1 MSDTNHASS
10 SVNDSERLL
19 NDATSGAGASTA
31 APAASVEEAGFFQ
44 AGGCMKTVQRM
55 IYNEVLAKVSFATM
69 GFVGLFF
76 FFDLADELKWIGKGP
91 GQGYAFEHAVAY
103 VLLLVPSHIYELLPI
118 TVLIGTIFV
127 MAKFAQTSE
136 FTILRT
142 SGMGPQLALRHLLIL
157 GMAFVV
163 LTFVIGDYV
172 APPSSRVG
180 QLLRTQHLGMAY
192 TQGVTGAWLKETQ
205 EKGHSVVNVGSI
217 SPQSEM
223 GKVRIFEFD
232 DSGRLN
238 RMLRADKAVFETN
251 ANAWTLQNVSADYFN
266 SAQSGMQALRREQLP
281 SFRWTSAMTEEM
293 VSVALLK
300 PERMATLD
308 LFRYIQHLS
317 LNNQSSQRYEI
328 EFWKKLFYPLSC
340 LVMVMLALP
349 FAYLHLRSTPITS
362 VVFLGIL
369 IGISFFLMNNVFG
382 HIGNLNAWP
391 AWLAAATPGILYML
405 ISMLAFTWLVLRH

>member
-1 MSDTNHASS
+1 MGYG
-10 SVNDSERLL
+10 L
-19 NDATSGAGASTA
+19 
-31 APAASVEEAGFFQ
+31 
-44 AGGCMKTVQRM
+44 KTIQRM

-76 FFDLADELKWIGKGP
+76 FFDLADELKWLGKGP
-91 GQGYAFEHAVAY
+91 GQGYAFEHAAAY
-103 VLLLVPSHIYELLPI
+103 VLLMVPSHIYELLPI

-142 SGMGPQLALRHLLIL
+142 SGMGPQLALRNLLVL

-172 APPSSRVG
+172 APPSSRAG
-180 QLLRTQHLGMAY
+180 QLLRTQHLGVAY

-205 EKGHSVVNVGSI
+205 STGHSVVNVGSI
-217 SPQSEM
+217 TPQSEM
-223 GKVRIFEFD
+223 RQVRIFEFD
-232 DSGRLN
+232 DTGRLSS
-238 RMLRADKAVFETN
+238 MLRAEKAAFVDD
-251 ANAWTLQNVSADYFN
+251 ANAWTLQNVSADFFN
-266 SAQSGMQALRREQLP
+266 STQSGMQPLRREQLP
-281 SFRWTSAMTEEM
+281 SLRWASNMTEEM

-308 LFRYIQHLS
+308 LFRYIRHLS

-340 LVMVMLALP
+340 LVMVILALP

-405 ISMLAFTWLVLRH
+405 ISLLAFSWLVLRH

>member
-1 MSDTNHASS
+1 
-10 SVNDSERLL
+10 
-19 NDATSGAGASTA
+19 
-31 APAASVEEAGFFQ
+31 
-44 AGGCMKTVQRM
+44 MKTIQRM
-55 IYNEVLAKVSFATM
+55 IYTEVLAKVGFTTL

-91 GQGYAFEHAVAY
+91 GRGYAFEHAMAY

-142 SGMGPQLALRHLLIL
+142 SGMGPQLALRNLLAL

-180 QLLRTQHLGMAY
+180 QLLRTQHLGVVY
-192 TQGVTGAWLKETQ
+192 TQGVTGAWLKDTQ
-205 EKGHSVVNVGSI
+205 GNEHSVVNVGSMT
-217 SPQSEM
+217 SQSEM

-232 DSGRLN
+232 SSGRLI
-238 RMLRADKAVFETN
+238 RMLRADKAAFDN
-251 ANAWTLQNVSADYFN
+251 DGNAWILQNVSADYFN
-266 SAQSGMQALRREQLP
+266 AAQSGTQALRREQIP
-281 SFRWTSAMTEEM
+281 SLRWASEMTEEM

-308 LFRYIQHLS
+308 LFRYIRHLN

-391 AWLAAATPGILYML
+391 AWLAAATPGIVYML
-405 ISMLAFTWLVLRH
+405 ISMLAFSWLVLRH

>member
-1 MSDTNHASS
+1 VAQPTDQ
-10 SVNDSERLL
+10 L
-19 NDATSGAGASTA
+19 
-31 APAASVEEAGFFQ
+31 AASVEEAGFFQ

-251 ANAWTLQNVSADYFN
+251 AKAWTLQNVSADYFN

-281 SFRWTSAMTEEM
+281 SLRWTSAMTEEM

-405 ISMLAFTWLVLRH
+405 ISMLAFSWLVLRH

>member
-1 MSDTNHASS
+1 
-10 SVNDSERLL
+10 VGYGL
-19 NDATSGAGASTA
+19 
-31 APAASVEEAGFFQ
+31 
-44 AGGCMKTVQRM
+44 KTIQRM

-76 FFDLADELKWIGKGP
+76 FFDLADELKWLGKGP
-91 GQGYAFEHAVAY
+91 GQGYAFEHAAAY
-103 VLLLVPSHIYELLPI
+103 VLLMVPSHIYELLPI

-142 SGMGPQLALRHLLIL
+142 SGMGPQLALRNLLVL

-172 APPSSRVG
+172 APPSSRAG
-180 QLLRTQHLGMAY
+180 QLLRTQHLGVAY

-205 EKGHSVVNVGSI
+205 STGHSVVNVGSI
-217 SPQSEM
+217 TPQSEM
-223 GKVRIFEFD
+223 RQVRIFEFD
-232 DSGRLN
+232 DTGRLSS
-238 RMLRADKAVFETN
+238 MLRAEKAAFVDD
-251 ANAWTLQNVSADYFN
+251 ANAWTLQNVSADFFN
-266 SAQSGMQALRREQLP
+266 STQSGMQPLRREQLP
-281 SFRWTSAMTEEM
+281 SLRWASNMTEEM

-308 LFRYIQHLS
+308 LFRYIRHLS

-340 LVMVMLALP
+340 LVMVILALP

-405 ISMLAFTWLVLRH
+405 ISLLAFSWLVLRH

>member
-1 MSDTNHASS
+1 MN
-10 SVNDSERLL
+10 
-19 NDATSGAGASTA
+19 
-31 APAASVEEAGFFQ
+31 
-44 AGGCMKTVQRM
+44 TVQRM
-55 IYNEVLAKVSFATM
+55 IYSEVLAKVGFATM

-76 FFDLADELKWIGKGP
+76 FFDLADEMKWIGMGP
-91 GQGYAFEHAVAY
+91 GQGYAFEHAAAY

-142 SGMGPQLALRHLLIL
+142 SGMGPQLALRNLLVL
-157 GMAFVV
+157 GGAFVV

-180 QLLRTQHLGMAY
+180 QLLRTQHLGVAY

-205 EKGHSVVNVGSI
+205 ATGHSVVNVGSI
-217 SPQSEM
+217 TPQYEM

-232 DSGRLN
+232 ETGRLN
-238 RMLRADKAVFETN
+238 RMLRADKAMFETDT
-251 ANAWTLQNVSADYFN
+251 NAWTLQNVSVDYFN
-266 SAQSGMQALRREQLP
+266 SAKTDMQALRRKQLP
-281 SFRWTSAMTEEM
+281 SLRWASEMTEEM

-300 PERMATLD
+300 PDRMATVD

-405 ISMLAFTWLVLRH
+405 ISMLAFSWLVLRH

>member
-1 MSDTNHASS
+1 VVAQPTDQ
-10 SVNDSERLL
+10 L
-19 NDATSGAGASTA
+19 
-31 APAASVEEAGFFQ
+31 AASVAKAGVFQ
-44 AGGCMKTVQRM
+44 AGGFLNTIQRM
-55 IYNEVLAKVSFATM
+55 IYTEVLAKVGFATM

-76 FFDLADELKWIGKGP
+76 FFDLADEMKWIGMGP
-91 GQGYAFEHAVAY
+91 GQGYAFDHAAAY

-142 SGMGPQLALRHLLIL
+142 SGMGPQLALRNLLVL
-157 GMAFVV
+157 GVAFVV

-172 APPSSRVG
+172 APHTSRVG
-180 QLLRTQHLGMAY
+180 QLLRIQHLGVAY

-205 EKGHSVVNVGSI
+205 ATGHSVVNVGSI
-217 SPQSEM
+217 TSQSEM

-232 DSGRLN
+232 DTGRLK
-238 RMLRADKAVFETN
+238 RMLRADKAAFDSD

-266 SAQSGMQALRREQLP
+266 SAQSDMQALRREQLP
-281 SFRWTSAMTEEM
+281 SLRWPSEMTEEM

-340 LVMVMLALP
+340 LVMVILALP

-405 ISMLAFTWLVLRH
+405 ISLLAFSWLVLRH

>member
-1 MSDTNHASS
+1 VAQPTDQ
-10 SVNDSERLL
+10 L
-19 NDATSGAGASTA
+19 
-31 APAASVEEAGFFQ
+31 AASVKEAGFFQ

-217 SPQSEM
+217 TPQSEM

-251 ANAWTLQNVSADYFN
+251 AKAWTLQNVSADYFN

>member
-1 MSDTNHASS
+1 MGYG
-10 SVNDSERLL
+10 L
-19 NDATSGAGASTA
+19 NTI
-31 APAASVEEAGFFQ
+31 
-44 AGGCMKTVQRM
+44 QRM
-55 IYNEVLAKVSFATM
+55 IYTEVLAKVSFATM

-76 FFDLADELKWIGKGP
+76 FFDLADELKWLGKGP
-91 GQGYAFEHAVAY
+91 AQGYAFEHAAAY
-103 VLLLVPSHIYELLPI
+103 VLLMVPSHIYELLPI

-142 SGMGPQLALRHLLIL
+142 SGMGPQLALRNLLVL

-180 QLLRTQHLGMAY
+180 QLLRTQHLGVAY

-205 EKGHSVVNVGSI
+205 STGHSVVNVGSI
-217 SPQSEM
+217 TPQSEM
-223 GKVRIFEFD
+223 RQVRIFEFD
-232 DSGRLN
+232 DTGRLSS
-238 RMLRADKAVFETN
+238 MLRAEKAAFVDD
-251 ANAWTLQNVSADYFN
+251 ANAWSLQNVSADFFN
-266 SAQSGMQALRREQLP
+266 ATQDGMQPLRREQLP
-281 SFRWTSAMTEEM
+281 SLRWASNMTEEM

-308 LFRYIQHLS
+308 LFRYIRHLS

-405 ISMLAFTWLVLRH
+405 ISLLAFSWLVLRH

>member
-1 MSDTNHASS
+1 VAQPTDQ
-10 SVNDSERLL
+10 L
-19 NDATSGAGASTA
+19 
-31 APAASVEEAGFFQ
+31 AASVEEAGFFQ

-281 SFRWTSAMTEEM
+281 SLRWTSAMTEEM

>member
-1 MSDTNHASS
+1 VVAQPTDQ
-10 SVNDSERLL
+10 L
-19 NDATSGAGASTA
+19 
-31 APAASVEEAGFFQ
+31 AASVAKAGIFQ
-44 AGGCMKTVQRM
+44 DGGCLNTIQRM
-55 IYNEVLAKVSFATM
+55 IYTEVLAKVGFATM

-76 FFDLADELKWIGKGP
+76 FFDLADEMKWIGMGP
-91 GQGYAFEHAVAY
+91 GQGYAFEHAAAY

-142 SGMGPQLALRHLLIL
+142 SGMGPQLALRNLLVL
-157 GMAFVV
+157 GVAFVV

-172 APPSSRVG
+172 APHTSRVG
-180 QLLRTQHLGMAY
+180 QLLRIQHLGVAY

-205 EKGHSVVNVGSI
+205 ATGHSVVNVGSI
-217 SPQSEM
+217 TPQSEM

-232 DSGRLN
+232 DTGRLK
-238 RMLRADKAVFETN
+238 RMLRADKAAFESD

-281 SFRWTSAMTEEM
+281 YLSWPSEMTKEM

-405 ISMLAFTWLVLRH
+405 ISLLAFSWLVLRH

>member
-1 MSDTNHASS
+1 LVAQPTDQ
-10 SVNDSERLL
+10 L
-19 NDATSGAGASTA
+19 
-31 APAASVEEAGFFQ
+31 AASVEEAGFFQ

-217 SPQSEM
+217 TPQSEM

-251 ANAWTLQNVSADYFN
+251 AKAWTLQNVSADYFN

-281 SFRWTSAMTEEM
+281 SLRWTSAMTEEM

>member
-1 MSDTNHASS
+1 
-10 SVNDSERLL
+10 VGWRL
-19 NDATSGAGASTA
+19 
-31 APAASVEEAGFFQ
+31 
-44 AGGCMKTVQRM
+44 KTIQRM
-55 IYNEVLAKVSFATM
+55 IYTEVLAKVSFATM
-69 GFVGLFF
+69 GFVALFF

-91 GQGYAFEHAVAY
+91 VNGYTFDYAMAY
-103 VLLLVPSHIYELLPI
+103 VLLLVPSHIYELMPI

-142 SGMGPQLALRHLLIL
+142 SGMGPQLALRNLLIL

-163 LTFVIGDYV
+163 LTFVIGDYL
-172 APPSSRVG
+172 APPSSRAG
-180 QLLRTQHLGMAY
+180 QLLRTQYLGVGY

-205 EKGHSVVNVGSI
+205 SKGHSVVNVGSI
-217 SPQSEM
+217 TPQSEM
-223 GKVRIFEFD
+223 GQVRIFEFD
-232 DSGRLN
+232 DTGRLN
-238 RMLRADKAVFETN
+238 SMVRAEKALFVKD
-251 ANAWTLQNVSADYFN
+251 ANAWALQNVSVDYFN

-281 SFRWTSAMTEEM
+281 SLRWASEMTEEM

-308 LFRYIQHLS
+308 LFRYIRHLS

-405 ISMLAFTWLVLRH
+405 ISLLAFSWLVLKH

>member
-1 MSDTNHASS
+1 
-10 SVNDSERLL
+10 
-19 NDATSGAGASTA
+19 
-31 APAASVEEAGFFQ
+31 
-44 AGGCMKTVQRM
+44 MKTIQRM
-55 IYNEVLAKVSFATM
+55 IYTQVLANVAFATA

-103 VLLLVPSHIYELLPI
+103 VLLMVPAHIYELLPI

-127 MAKFAQTSE
+127 MSKFAQNSE

-142 SGMGPQLALRHLLIL
+142 SGMGPDLALRNLLGL
-157 GMAFVV
+157 GLAFVV
-163 LTFVIGDYV
+163 LTFVIGDYLS
-172 APPSSRVG
+172 PPSSRVA
-180 QLLRTQHLGMAY
+180 QLLRTRYLGVAY

-205 EKGHSVVNVGSI
+205 GKGHSVVNVFSLN
-217 SPQSEM
+217 PQSEM
-223 GKVRIFEFD
+223 EQIRIFEFD
-232 DSGRLN
+232 ATGRLN
-238 RMLRADKAVFETN
+238 AMLRAEKAVFSEED
-251 ANAWTLQNVSADYFN
+251 AWLLQNVSVDHFN
-266 SAQSGMQALRREQLP
+266 SAHDPTQALLREQLP
-281 SFRWTSAMTEEM
+281 SLRWSTQMTEEM

-308 LFRYIQHLS
+308 LFRYIRHLS

-328 EFWKKLFYPLSC
+328 EFWKKIFYPLSC
-340 LVMVMLALP
+340 LVMVILALP

-382 HIGNLNAWP
+382 HIGNLNAWSP
-391 AWLAAATPGILYML
+391 WSAAATPGMVYML
-405 ISMLAFTWLVLRH
+405 ISLLAFGWLVLRH

>member
-1 MSDTNHASS
+1 MGHAEHAFY
-10 SVNDSERLL
+10 VAL
-19 NDATSGAGASTA
+19 AGVGAQFVWTLVAQPTDQL
-31 APAASVEEAGFFQ
+31 AASGSKAGVFQ
-44 AGGCMKTVQRM
+44 AGGCLKTIQRM
-55 IYNEVLAKVSFATM
+55 IYTEVLAKVSFATM

-91 GQGYAFEHAVAY
+91 GQGYAFEHAAAY
-103 VLLLVPSHIYELLPI
+103 ALLLVPSHVYELLPI

-142 SGMGPQLALRHLLIL
+142 SGMGPQLALRNLLIL

-180 QLLRTQHLGMAY
+180 QLLRTQHLGVAY

-205 EKGHSVVNVGSI
+205 AKGHSVVNVGSI
-217 SPQSEM
+217 TPQSEM
-223 GKVRIFEFD
+223 GQVRIFEFD
-232 DSGRLN
+232 DTGRLN
-238 RMLRADKAVFETN
+238 RMLRADKAVFETD
-251 ANAWTLQNVSADYFN
+251 ANAWTLQKVSADYFN

-281 SFRWTSAMTEEM
+281 SLRWTSEMTEEM

-405 ISMLAFTWLVLRH
+405 ISMLAFSWLVLRH

>member
-1 MSDTNHASS
+1 VAQPTDQ
-10 SVNDSERLL
+10 L
-19 NDATSGAGASTA
+19 
-31 APAASVEEAGFFQ
+31 AASVEEAGFFQ

>member
-1 MSDTNHASS
+1 
-10 SVNDSERLL
+10 
-19 NDATSGAGASTA
+19 
-31 APAASVEEAGFFQ
+31 
-44 AGGCMKTVQRM
+44 MKTIQRM
-55 IYNEVLAKVSFATM
+55 IYSEVLAKVSFATL

-91 GQGYAFEHAVAY
+91 GQGYAFEHALAY

-142 SGMGPQLALRHLLIL
+142 SGMGPKLALRNLLVL

-180 QLLRTQHLGMAY
+180 QLLRTQHLGVAY

-205 EKGHSVVNVGSI
+205 GKGHSVVNVGSI
-217 SPQSEM
+217 TPQSEM
-223 GKVRIFEFD
+223 GQVRIFEFD
-232 DSGRLN
+232 ETGRLQS
-238 RMLRADKAVFETN
+238 MLRAEKAVFEAD

-266 SAQSGMQALRREQLP
+266 AAQSGMQALRREQLP
-281 SFRWTSAMTEEM
+281 LLRWPSEMTEEM

-308 LFRYIQHLS
+308 LFRYIRHLN

-391 AWLAAATPGILYML
+391 AWLAAATPGIVYML
-405 ISMLAFTWLVLRH
+405 ISMLAFSWLVVRH

>member
-1 MSDTNHASS
+1 
-10 SVNDSERLL
+10 
-19 NDATSGAGASTA
+19 
-31 APAASVEEAGFFQ
+31 
-44 AGGCMKTVQRM
+44 MKTIQRM
-55 IYNEVLAKVSFATM
+55 IYTEVLAKVSFATM

-76 FFDLADELKWIGKGP
+76 FFDLADELKWLGKGP
-91 GQGYAFEHAVAY
+91 GQGYAFEHAAAY
-103 VLLLVPSHIYELLPI
+103 VLLMVPSHIYELLPI

-142 SGMGPQLALRHLLIL
+142 SGMGPQLALRNLLVL

-172 APPSSRVG
+172 APPSSRAG
-180 QLLRTQHLGMAY
+180 QLLRTQHLGVAY
-192 TQGVTGAWLKETQ
+192 TQGLTGAWLKETQ
-205 EKGHSVVNVGSI
+205 STGHSVVNVGSI
-217 SPQSEM
+217 TPQSEM
-223 GKVRIFEFD
+223 RQVRIFEFD
-232 DSGRLN
+232 DTGRLSS
-238 RMLRADKAVFETN
+238 MLRAEKAAFVDD
-251 ANAWTLQNVSADYFN
+251 ANAWTLQNVSADFFN
-266 SAQSGMQALRREQLP
+266 SPQDGMQPLRREQLP
-281 SFRWTSAMTEEM
+281 SLRWASNMTEEM

-308 LFRYIQHLS
+308 LFRYIRHLS

>member
-1 MSDTNHASS
+1 
-10 SVNDSERLL
+10 
-19 NDATSGAGASTA
+19 
-31 APAASVEEAGFFQ
+31 
-44 AGGCMKTVQRM
+44 MKTIQRM
-55 IYNEVLAKVSFATM
+55 IYIEVLAKVSFANM

-91 GQGYAFEHAVAY
+91 GQGYAFEHAAAY
-103 VLLLVPSHIYELLPI
+103 ALLLVPSHVYELLPI

-142 SGMGPQLALRHLLIL
+142 SGMGPQLALRNLLIL

-180 QLLRTQHLGMAY
+180 QLLRTQHLGVAY

-205 EKGHSVVNVGSI
+205 AKGHSVVNVGSI
-217 SPQSEM
+217 TPQSEM
-223 GKVRIFEFD
+223 GQVRIFEFD
-232 DSGRLN
+232 DTGRLN
-238 RMLRADKAVFETN
+238 RMLRADKAVFETD
-251 ANAWTLQNVSADYFN
+251 ANAWTLQKVSADYFN

-281 SFRWTSAMTEEM
+281 SLRWTSEMTEEM

-405 ISMLAFTWLVLRH
+405 ISMLAFSWLVLRH